1 MKNLQHIFLTSL
13 LLLTFTLTA
22 SAQTPYKKSA
32 IVKELKSNMKEAAY
46 SKVVNAVKNAFSKFP
61 EQTSNDADFYYYNI
75 QASNAL
81 ALEEAKK
88 MYLAQK
94 ADTMKYFD
102 YIQTVFTDG
111 LTCDSL
117 ANIPDQKGRVVN
129 RYHKDIN
136 ALFGQN
142 MKKLPSAAKFAFQ
155 KKDYARAYRFADTY
169 IVLNADSSAFSQKA
183 LSGEEATEVSPLS
196 AITVLAAYAQNKF
209 NHAVLHI
216 DKALKENKRRRQLLE
231 IACRCYDQLK
241 DSVKLEKSLRDG
253 VNDYPSDKFFFFT
266 LVKLY
271 NDQSRYN
278 DALQLTSTMLQV
290 DNQNRDFWYIRG
302 KEEEYM
308 GLEDDALK
316 SFTAATELKTD
327 DAESF
332 SAIGNIYLNKSHLA
346 YEQQKSATGI
356 AQTSLKKELNA
367 LYTKAKDAFEQ
378 ARKHDSQNTALWLS
392 GLKELYYKL
401 NMGKELKAIESLK

>member
-1 MKNLQHIFLTSL
+1 MKKLQHIFLASL

-46 SKVVNAVKNAFSKFP
+46 SKVINAVKNAFSKYP
-61 EQTSNDADFYYYNI
+61 EQTGNDAEFYHYNI
-75 QASNAL
+75 QACNAL

-129 RYHKDIN
+129 RYHKDIT
-136 ALFGQN
+136 ALFVQN
-142 MKKLPSAAKFAFQ
+142 MKKLPSAAKYAFQ

-169 IVLNADSSAFSQKA
+169 ITLNADSSVYSQKA

-196 AITVLAAYAQNKF
+196 AITVLAAYAQNDF
-209 NHAVLHI
+209 AHAVTYI
-216 DKALKENKRRRQLLE
+216 DKALKESNRRRQLLE
-231 IACRCYDQLK
+231 IACRCYEQLS
-241 DSVKLEKSLRDG
+241 DSVRLEQNLRDG
-253 VNDYPSDKFFFFT
+253 VNAYPSDKYFFFT

-271 NDQSRYN
+271 NDQSRYT
-278 DALQLTSTMLQV
+278 DALQLTNTMLQV

-332 SAIGNIYLNKSHLA
+332 SAIGNIYLNKSHQT
-346 YEQQKSATGI
+346 YEQQKGSTGT
-356 AQTSLKKELNA
+356 AQTSLKQELNA
-367 LYTKAKDAFEQ
+367 LYTKAKDAFEH
-378 ARKHDSQNTALWLS
+378 ARKHDGQNTALWLS